1 MIKKRNFII
10 ISSATIIILIIIGV
24 ILGIFSNKSHNTAS
38 EGELNV
44 EKNTNED
51 IYKDSINNKSDGS
64 TSDKKQET
72 DRSDTDD
79 SDISSSGSDV
89 STNEVQLEN
98 DTTQKI
104 TNQIE
109 ESIEPT
115 TTVQMSNESIENKNP
130 QNAGN
135 TQNGTGG
142 SQSTGSTQ
150 GSGGSQGAGSTQG
163 SGGSQNSGSTQ
174 STGGSQSAESTQST
188 GGSQNSGNTQGS
200 GSMQNPESLS
210 DIDEVIRL
218 VNIERQKNG
227 LSPLKKNNELC
238 NVATARANEITV
250 LFEHTRPNGSSF
262 STIMKE
268 FNISYRA
275 VGENIA
281 AGQRTA
287 AEVMDDWMN
296 SQGHRENILST
307 YFGEIGVG
315 CVKVKDDYG
324 VYWVQIFKN

>member
-79 SDISSSGSDV
+79 SDISSSGADV

-142 SQSTGSTQ
+142 SQGAGSTQ
-150 GSGGSQGAGSTQG
+150 GTGGSQGAGSTQG
-163 SGGSQNSGSTQ
+163 
-174 STGGSQSAESTQST
+174 T